1 MSEEAC
7 TRFIPHY
14 SFCCHQHYR
23 SLERRAGG
31 TIKRKSYEDRHIYCY
46 QQPGG
51 KKPPDDPLLE
61 TLKEFQDC
69 EYVNDSRWS
78 RLLFTDRLPVL
89 MVSKALREEALEVF
103 YSTNTFSFGD
113 RDSFN
118 MFIQR
123 VDMRRA
129 VLIRKIE
136 LNATI
141 ETDAGTAPQFRVYIS
156 TMPPNWIFDNVEA
169 DSLEADSLEADSLE
183 ADSLEADTE
192 AAEHKVSKLVNVTD
206 VILRLHDKMPVV
218 GEVPEKWEQS
228 RHERHVQLQESLSL
242 AFMGINLLENLK
254 RIKVR
259 IVCAKMKWDQEPCL
273 QAQADYELDR
283 DALRVV
289 EDEFASELM
298 AWRNI

>member
-1 MSEEAC
+1 
-7 TRFIPHY
+7 
-14 SFCCHQHYR
+14 
-23 SLERRAGG
+23 
-31 TIKRKSYEDRHIYCY
+31 
-46 QQPGG
+46 
-51 KKPPDDPLLE
+51 
-61 TLKEFQDC
+61 
-69 EYVNDSRWS
+69 
-78 RLLFTDRLPVL
+78 
-89 MVSKALREEALEVF
+89 MVSKALREEALEAF

-141 ETDAGTAPQFRVYIS
+141 ESDAGTAPQFRVYIS
-156 TMPPNWIFDNVEA
+156 TMPPNWLFDT
-169 DSLEADSLEADSLE
+169 
-183 ADSLEADTE
+183 LEADTLEADNE
-192 AAEHKVSKLVNVTD
+192 AAEQKVRKLANVTN

-218 GEVPEKWEQS
+218 GEVPEKWEQA

-242 AFMGINLLENLK
+242 AFTGISLLKKLK
-254 RIKVR
+254 RVKVR

-273 QAQADYELDR
+273 QAQANYELDR

-289 EDEFASELM
+289 GDEFASELGEGV
-298 AWRNI
+298 ADDL